1 MVNGDV
7 GYSCDRGYSGD
18 GCSGDGYSGDS
29 DMQW

>member
-18 GCSGDGYSGDS
+18 GCSGDGYSGDR
-29 DMQW
+29 W